1 MNSMQVATAARRPD
15 ERGPGAT
22 KPKVIVCDGNQ
33 AAAWGV
39 SLADVDMVAVY
50 PITPQSSLVE
60 YLAKFIA
67 EGKLD
72 AQLVDVEGEHSV
84 LSVLQGAALAGAR
97 TYTATCGPGLA
108 FMFEPY
114 LRGPGMRLPMVM
126 SIVTRDTLTPQ
137 SVWGGHQDAMSVR
150 EAGWIQM
157 YCETVQEVLDTVVM
171 AYRIAEHHDVMLP
184 VNVCH
189 DGNYLSYGAARI
201 ELPERDRVRAFLGDK
216 NVNWHVALDPDRPM
230 AVDPL
235 TGGAGGPGPRM
246 FVNYRKG
253 HCAGM
258 HHALRVIEEV
268 HRDWETHTGHR
279 HAALIERYR
288 MEGAQFAIL
297 TLGSMTGAA
306 KDAVDEA
313 RAAGVPVGLVKI
325 KTYRPFPTLALAE
338 ALSEVRALG
347 VVDRSVD
354 FGGGCGPMYRDALG
368 ALYRLERRVPSASFI
383 GGLAGAD
390 LTVEHFHRVFEQTA
404 ALMKGTGSAQTI
416 WLNEHD

>member
-1 MNSMQVATAARRPD
+1 MSAVLQA
-15 ERGPGAT
+15 
-22 KPKVIVCDGNQ
+22 KPRHIVCDGNE

-39 SLADVDMVAVY
+39 VFSRVDMVAVY

-72 AQLVDVEGEHSV
+72 AELVDVEGEHSV
-84 LSVLQGAALAGAR
+84 LSVLHGGALAGAR

-114 LRGPGMRLPMVM
+114 LRTPGLRLPMVM

-150 EAGWIQM
+150 EVGWIQL
-157 YCETVQEVLDTVVM
+157 YCETVQEVLDTVIM

-189 DGNYLSYGAARI
+189 DGNYLSYGASRV
-201 ELPERDRVRAFLGDK
+201 ELPDQTEVDAFLGEP
-216 NVNWHVALDPDRPM
+216 NVNWHAALDPARPM

-235 TGGAGGPGPRM
+235 TGGAGGPGPAM
-246 FVNYRKG
+246 FVRYRKG
-253 HCAGM
+253 QCSGM
-258 HHALRVIEEV
+258 QKSLQVIAEVHKEWGNRFGRRHAPLIEE
-268 HRDWETHTGHR
+268 
-279 HAALIERYR
+279 YR
-288 MEGAQFAIL
+288 LEDADYAIV
-297 TLGSMTGAA
+297 TIGSMTGAA

-313 RAAGVPVGLVKI
+313 RIGGNKVGLIKVK
-325 KTYRPFPTLALAE
+325 TFRPFPVDAVAA
-338 ALSEVRALG
+338 ALSGLKAVG
-347 VVDRSVD
+347 VVDRSVS
-354 FGGGCGPMYRDALG
+354 FGWNCGPLYQDVIG
-368 ALYRLERRVPSASFI
+368 ALQRVKEKIPAQSFI

-390 LTVEHFHRVFEQTA
+390 LTPEHFARVIDATA
-404 ALMKGTGSAQTI
+404 TLGKGAEPVETI
-416 WLNEHD
+416 WLNESD